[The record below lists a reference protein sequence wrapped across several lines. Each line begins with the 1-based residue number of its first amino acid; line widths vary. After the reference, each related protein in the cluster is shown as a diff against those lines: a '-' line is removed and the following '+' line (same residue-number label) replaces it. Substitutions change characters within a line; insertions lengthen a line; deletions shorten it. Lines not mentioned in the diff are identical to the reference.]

1 MDVSWKIL
9 ELESF
14 PFLPDVDDATVLSLK
29 AGQLAA
35 SGLPNLLDLFLQQV
49 LDSRGTLG
57 QIRVLLVAENQ
68 EGRSVFGNQF
78 LGEN

>member
-9 ELESF
+9 ELKSF
-14 PFLPDVDDATVLSLK
+14 PLLPDVDDATVLALEAS
-29 AGQLAA
+29 QLAA

-57 QIRVLLVAENQ
+57 QIRVLLVAEY
-68 EGRSVFGNQF
+68 EERRAGNI
-78 LGEN
+78 G